1 MKAINVSKQAPGG
14 ERTKLGDALPLDTP
28 FLVQIFPIY
37 ACNFKCGYCIF
48 SVRKPDRHFISDK
61 TIMDIDLFEQC
72 VDDMANFPNKIKVFR
87 FVGIG
92 EPLLHKNLADMVK
105 YAVDKDIANKVE
117 IISNGSLLTPSLSD
131 SLIASGL
138 HRLEIS
144 FQGITDEKCEEIA
157 GVKVDIDSLRKNLIY
172 FYENKKETHLY
183 LKIVDTALDTKE
195 DEEAF
200 FDLYGDIC
208 DTIGIE
214 YTVPIHTGVAFE
226 GVLKEKNKEVTQ
238 FGLPLSDMKI
248 CPQPFFHMQ
257 INPDGKVVP
266 CYSFEYPEILGDCN
280 DESVTEIWS
289 GERFQRF
296 RRTMLDGLVNAS
308 EVCARC
314 SIMKYRRFQEDD
326 LSNDAERLK
335 IFYERDNK

>member
-14 ERTKLGDALPLDTP
+14 ERTKLGDVLPLDTP

-48 SVRKPDRHFISDK
+48 SVPRPDRHFVSDK
-61 TIMDIDLFEQC
+61 TIMDFDLFKRC
-72 VDDMANFPNKIKVFR
+72 VDDMVNFPNKIKVLR

-144 FQGITDEKCEEIA
+144 FQGITDEKSEEIG
-157 GVKVDIDSLRKNLIY
+157 GVKIDVDSLRENLIY

-214 YTVPIHTGVAFE
+214 YTIPIHTGVDFD
-226 GVLKEKNKEVTQ
+226 GVLKEKNIEVTQ
-238 FGLPLSDMKI
+238 FGRPLSDVNI

-280 DESVTEIWS
+280 NESVNEIWM
-289 GERFQRF
+289 GKKF
-296 RRTMLDGLVNAS
+296 
-308 EVCARC
+308 
-314 SIMKYRRFQEDD
+314 
-326 LSNDAERLK
+326 
-335 IFYERDNK
+335 

>member
-1 MKAINVSKQAPGG
+1 M
-14 ERTKLGDALPLDTP
+14 
-28 FLVQIFPIY
+28 
-37 ACNFKCGYCIF
+37 
-48 SVRKPDRHFISDK
+48 
-61 TIMDIDLFEQC
+61 M
-72 VDDMANFPNKIKVFR
+72 
-87 FVGIG
+87 
-92 EPLLHKNLADMVK
+92 
-105 YAVDKDIANKVE
+105 
-117 IISNGSLLTPSLSD
+117 
-131 SLIASGL
+131 
-138 HRLEIS
+138 
-144 FQGITDEKCEEIA
+144 
-157 GVKVDIDSLRKNLIY
+157 
-172 FYENKKETHLY
+172 
-183 LKIVDTALDTKE
+183 
-195 DEEAF
+195 EAF

-280 DESVTEIWS
+280 DESATEIWS